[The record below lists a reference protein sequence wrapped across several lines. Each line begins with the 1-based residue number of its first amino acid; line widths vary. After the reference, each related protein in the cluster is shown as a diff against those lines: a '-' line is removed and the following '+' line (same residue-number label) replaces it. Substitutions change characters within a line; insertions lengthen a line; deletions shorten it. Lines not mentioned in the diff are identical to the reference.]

1 MFLSAALVKRG
12 KYLIKNRKT
21 MVSEQVSNFMH
32 EQYDEVV
39 AKGLQLDYDTFF
51 RAKARLY
58 Y

>member
-1 MFLSAALVKRG
+1 
-12 KYLIKNRKT
+12 